1 MRAVIISTIFTGL
14 SILFVGLRLWTRIKL
29 VNSPGKDDILI
40 FAALVCPLGPG
51 AIWLDSICARMEANR
66 ILHEGPLLTVLQV
79 IIMRFLCI
87 PYCWLVKSPR
97 NMCYSNL

>member
-40 FAALVCPLGPG
+40 FAALVRFYCPCVD
-51 AIWLDSICARMEANR
+51 IWS
-66 ILHEGPLLTVLQV
+66 
-79 IIMRFLCI
+79 
-87 PYCWLVKSPR
+87 
-97 NMCYSNL
+97 